1 MEKNQFLSGFAAFGG
16 GRYQCPG
23 RYSSHS
29 VGVASWLGLCGFS
42 HSVGVASCLILWVWL
57 PSHFV
62 GVASFSF
69 CGCGFL
75 SHSVGVTS
83 CLILWVWLPVCQ
95 YCLSP
100 SQVVCTNGDS
110 AVYSRCVA
118 YV

>member
-29 VGVASWLGLCGFS
+29 VGVAS
-42 HSVGVASCLILWVWL
+42 CLVLWVWL

-100 SQVVCTNGDS
+100 SLVPGGMH
-110 AVYSRCVA
+110 
-118 YV
+118 

>member
-23 RYSSHS
+23 RYSAHS
-29 VGVASWLGLCGFS
+29 VGVASWL
-42 HSVGVASCLILWVWL
+42 ILWVWL
-57 PSHFV
+57 L
-62 GVASFSF
+62 GLF

-75 SHSVGVTS
+75 YVSSV
-83 CLILWVWLPVCQ
+83 
-95 YCLSP
+95 SP
-100 SQVVCTNGDS
+100 PLLFQVVCTNGDS

>member
-29 VGVASWLGLCGFS
+29 VGVTSWLG
-42 HSVGVASCLILWVWL
+42 LWVWL

-62 GVASFSF
+62 GVA
-69 CGCGFL
+69 
-75 SHSVGVTS
+75 S